1 MKKNPSVS
9 VIIPLYNAEKYIAE
23 CLESILIQTFQDFE
37 VIVVDDCSTD
47 NSCAIVENYSS
58 KFNGRLRLYQTEKN
72 SGGAG
77 YVPRNIG
84 LDFSRGEYIFF
95 MDADD
100 VIDKIALEKLF
111 AAAKNFDVEVVYTSS
126 CYTYNA
132 AGTIRLVKDS
142 EGEFLAGEGLADE
155 LTLIIDNS
163 EENLQRLLFKG
174 NFRTPWSKFI
184 RRDFLLK
191 NKITFPEI
199 TSGGD
204 FLWTIHVFCCAKKF
218 LRLPEAFYV
227 YRVESVGSVTRKK
240 RSPEKQ
246 IAYWL
251 KSFILWSEALDA
263 LSNELEILKK
273 NPFYCYMATDQ
284 HFDVCFKNISEERL
298 QTKSYEVYE
307 ILQREL
313 ADKGGAIP
321 YFFNVIDAQQK
332 FSITLQE
339 RIAELENELKRKD

>member
-1 MKKNPSVS
+1 MKENPAVS
-9 VIIPLYNAEKYIAE
+9 VVIPVYNAEKYIAE
-23 CLESILIQTFQDFE
+23 CLESLLAQTFQDFE
-37 VIVVDDCSTD
+37 VIAIDDCSTD
-47 NSCAIVENYSS
+47 NSCAVVENYFP
-58 KFNGRLRLYQTEKN
+58 KFNGRLKLFQTEKN

-84 LDFSRGEYIFF
+84 LELSRGEYIFF

-100 VIDKIALEKLF
+100 VIDKIALEKLL

-126 CYTYNA
+126 CYTYDA
-132 AGTIRLVKDS
+132 AGTIRRVKDS
-142 EGEFLAGEGLADE
+142 EGEFLADE
-155 LTLIIDNS
+155 PLLIIDS
-163 EENLQRLLFKG
+163 PEEILQRLLFKG
-174 NFRTPWSKFI
+174 NLRTPWSKFL

-199 TSGGD
+199 ISGGD

-227 YRVESVGSVTRKK
+227 YRVESFGSVTRKK

-263 LSNELEILKK
+263 LSKEIEILRK

-298 QTKSYEVYE
+298 QTKSYVIYE

-332 FSITLQE
+332 FSVALQE